1 MHRKPH
7 ARPKSRAWSK
17 FTGNQWFIDRIKA
30 FEGCAETLCIPR
42 PQAGVALWWQKNF
55 EMPLKLLADTT
66 INITKVL

>member
-1 MHRKPH
+1 M
-7 ARPKSRAWSK
+7 
-17 FTGNQWFIDRIKA
+17 IKA
-30 FEGCAETLCIPR
+30 FAGCAETLCIPR